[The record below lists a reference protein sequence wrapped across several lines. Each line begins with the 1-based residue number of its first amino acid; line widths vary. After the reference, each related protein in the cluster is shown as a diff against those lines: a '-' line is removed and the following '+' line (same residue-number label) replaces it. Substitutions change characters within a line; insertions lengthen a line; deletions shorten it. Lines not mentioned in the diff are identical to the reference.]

1 MWIGSTTKFSKNPSY
16 RFESCPDYQG
26 VIPTRKGV
34 DNRERPVIGIVSSVV
49 ARAVTIMLCA
59 WVRLPPIP
67 LTPKNNS
74 YEGNSSNRIANG
86 IVLFAVHFKSEE
98 MKTFQPVKTL
108 TKNKASIGDK
118 FIIEGGER
126 TVARITSQYVYL
138 DNGKYFIKK
147 MFNAWM
153 RIASAVEKRDEQSL
167 IRSKKIDYMMQET
180 SIMRKEAK
188 AIYDEKY
195 RQPAVNRIGEDTSL
209 KLYIVL
215 TGVGN
220 TTKFYFSPTFKATPE
235 DMELSYKS
243 LHGTKYTAFAWGY
256 YIQHQ
261 GVIALIG
268 MHSYKERNL
277 SEKRINFAL
286 TCLRNDSVNEYQ
298 VQVKLYKSMS
308 ELLGTNPYNVV
319 KLLSSTNQQPSDS
332 KPKKHWSGLNG
343 EIAQD
348 MVDKGLEQ
356 MYQDDDSDFPF

>member
-1 MWIGSTTKFSKNPSY
+1 MKAFK
-16 RFESCPDYQG
+16 
-26 VIPTRKGV
+26 
-34 DNRERPVIGIVSSVV
+34 
-49 ARAVTIMLCA
+49 
-59 WVRLPPIP
+59 PI
-67 LTPKNNS
+67 
-74 YEGNSSNRIANG
+74 
-86 IVLFAVHFKSEE
+86 
-98 MKTFQPVKTL
+98 KTL

-126 TVARITSQYVYL
+126 TVARITTQYVYL
-138 DNGKYFIKK
+138 DNGRYFIKK

-153 RIASAVEKRDEQSL
+153 RIATTVEKRDEQSL
-167 IRSKKIDYMMQET
+167 IRSKKIDHMVQEV

-195 RQPAVNRIGEDTSL
+195 RQPAINRMEGNTSL

-256 YIQHQ
+256 YIQHE

-268 MHSYKERNL
+268 MHEYKDRNL
-277 SEKRINFAL
+277 SEKRKNFAL
-286 TCLRNDSVNEYQ
+286 LCLRNESVNEFQ
-298 VQVKLYKSMS
+298 VQVKLYESMS
-308 ELLGTNPYNVV
+308 ELLGTNPCNKV
-319 KLLSSTNQQPSDS
+319 KLLSSQVPVQASTQSE
-332 KPKKHWSGLNG
+332 KPHWSGLNG

-356 MYQDDDSDFPF
+356 MYEDESDYPF